1 MTTKEIEQLDEEEIK
16 KLYARY
22 EVVLGGLI
30 TRQLKYH
37 MCFAY
42 SRAVSFICPTLN
54 CEVKDIPGLTTSL
67 SEGPFIDPALSSL
80 TCKLYHEYG
89 YLLAPIEAAII
100 TSSHLSAATKPPL
113 EAPAEVPPKAPA
125 KLEAPL
131 EELKPEDY

>member
-30 TRQLKYH
+30 TRQLKHH

-54 CEVKDIPGLTTSL
+54 CEIKDIPGLTTSL
-67 SEGPFIDPALSSL
+67 SEGHFIDLALSSL

-89 YLLAPIEAAII
+89 HLLAPIEAAII

-113 EAPAEVPPKAPA
+113 EAPAEAPPKAPA

-131 EELKPEDY
+131 KELKPEDY